1 MESYGPGSRLLL
13 ALGTGGSK
21 VTLALQN
28 MRYLHSRRPRKAWR
42 FVLLAT
48 LTLSVVSLVGL
59 SIHLS
64 RVDSTAWSSQRAR
77 ILADLNQGGERHLV
91 IVRYSSEHN
100 SEQEWV
106 NNAADIDG
114 ANVVWA
120 REMDAAED
128 LKLLM
133 YFNDRRVWLLE
144 ADLETP
150 KLIPYPGQALDSAAS
165 KDQAIFR

>member
-1 MESYGPGSRLLL
+1 
-13 ALGTGGSK
+13 
-21 VTLALQN
+21 
-28 MRYLHSRRPRKAWR
+28 
-42 FVLLAT
+42 
-48 LTLSVVSLVGL
+48 
-59 SIHLS
+59 
-64 RVDSTAWSSQRAR
+64 
-77 ILADLNQGGERHLV
+77 
-91 IVRYSSEHN
+91 VRYSSEHN